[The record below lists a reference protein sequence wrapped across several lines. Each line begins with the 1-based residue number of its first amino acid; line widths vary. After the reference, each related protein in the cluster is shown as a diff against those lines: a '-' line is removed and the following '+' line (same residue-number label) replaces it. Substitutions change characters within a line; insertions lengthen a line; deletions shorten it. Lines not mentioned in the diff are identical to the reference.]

1 VIDKATAYSTA
12 QAITAALLARTRT
25 REGTRIDVSMLDVA
39 LAFIWPDGMMN
50 HTCVEPDEVLPPV
63 HRSFKLT
70 PTADGHVS
78 LVTLTAAQW
87 KNLVDALADPDD
99 AGDLSDTS
107 ARMSGGA
114 AVMRAVRATVATMTT
129 AEVVRRLADADVP
142 CAPVL
147 SLDEVWQHEQ
157 TVAVG
162 AVRSLDHAVLGPIRQ
177 PRPAPQFDGE
187 NQPTAPWAPTLGQH
201 TDEVLAE
208 SGWSPDD
215 IATLRAA
222 SVIA

>member
-1 VIDKATAYSTA
+1 
-12 QAITAALLARTRT
+12 
-25 REGTRIDVSMLDVA
+25 
-39 LAFIWPDGMMN
+39 
-50 HTCVEPDEVLPPV
+50 
-63 HRSFKLT
+63 
-70 PTADGHVS
+70 
-78 LVTLTAAQW
+78 
-87 KNLVDALADPDD
+87 
-99 AGDLSDTS
+99 
-107 ARMSGGA
+107 
-114 AVMRAVRATVATMTT
+114 
-129 AEVVRRLADADVP
+129 
-142 CAPVL
+142 VL